1 MKCKILIV
9 FLFILTG
16 CTTVEIEEYAII
28 SGIGIDYQNQEYIV
42 TYEIYDD
49 KSGDVTAL
57 TSTVVTGQGFTVEEA
72 ILNTELKIEQKTYLN
87 HCRMIIFSDNII
99 DEQMKEVINYLVHD
113 PRMRSLE
120 YVVISDKQLPQELL
134 SHQDKEDVL
143 CLKLYKDIKKNN
155 NSFGIYSDCKFSK
168 IVNLTQNNRKTTVI
182 PTISYD
188 KTIVFDG
195 AILFDRFTIKQK
207 INQEEVMLIQMLDNK
222 LEEGFYKDNDIS
234 YYIKR
239 FNSKKKYQNSIFTIE
254 LFFSLSIYDGNNQQK
269 LINDF
274 NTSLKEQITNLLQKY
289 QNLKIDPFGVLDHIF
304 NYHPFIF
311 NHQSD
316 LWEWYKKL
324 NIEVVINTQIITTG
338 FIEKVME

>member
-28 SGIGIDYQNQEYIV
+28 SGIGIDYQNQEYII

-49 KSGDVTAL
+49 KSGDVTTL
-57 TSTVVTGQGFTVEEA
+57 TSTVVTGNGCSVEEA

-87 HCRMIIFSDNII
+87 HCRIIIFSDNII
-99 DEQMKEVINYLVHD
+99 NEQMKDVINYLVHD

-120 YVVISDKQLPQELL
+120 YVVISDRELPQELL
-134 SHQDKEDVL
+134 NHQGREDVF
-143 CLKLYKDIKKNN
+143 CLNLYKDIKKNN

-188 KTIVFDG
+188 KTIIFDG
-195 AILFDRFTIKQK
+195 AVLFDRFTIKQK

-222 LEEGFYKDNDIS
+222 LEEGFYKCNDIS

-239 FNSKKKYQNSIFTIE
+239 FNSKKKYYNNIFTIE
-254 LFFSLSIYDGNNQQK
+254 LFFSLSIYDGNNHK
-269 LINDF
+269 NLINDF
-274 NTSLKEQITNLLQKY
+274 NSSLKAQIINLLQKY

-311 NHQSD
+311 NNQSD

-324 NIEVVINTQIITTG
+324 NIEVDINTQIITTG